1 MDDFIANCIRQTK
14 RQMRDRHDV
23 KAAFASVRDAMRAEV
38 ETLNN
43 EAAQGKSVIPEI
55 EFSDIAAGTV
65 TDAQRAALRRRG
77 AAVIR
82 GVFPRAQAEEWN
94 DELGAYID
102 DNDYVTKSVAK
113 AGLDKYFSQLDAARP
128 QIFGLYWSRP
138 QIMARQAKTMATTK
152 RFLNHLWDVRGPM
165 GDEFD
170 PDHDISY
177 ADRTRRR
184 VPGDKTLGLSPH
196 MDAGSYERWLDPA
209 FQKVYEPVFLGDW
222 REYDPWKATFR
233 AQSREYDSPAV
244 ASIFRSF
251 QGWTALT
258 AQGPTDGT
266 LQLVPIA
273 SGIAYMLLRALQD
286 DVPEDSLCGAE
297 PGRALGASPE
307 WHSDL
312 LDGLISIPQVEPGDT
327 VWWHPDIIH
336 AVEDEHQG
344 SGYSNVIYIGAS
356 PKCAKNDAFI
366 TLQAERFLAG
376 KSPPDFAPEDYEVD
390 FKGRAT
396 IDDLTE
402 MGRAQMGL

>member
-14 RQMRDRHDV
+14 RQMRERHDV
-23 KAAFASVRDAMRAEV
+23 KVAFASVRDGMRAEV
-38 ETLNN
+38 ETIRD
-43 EAAQGKSVIPEI
+43 EAAQGKAVIPEI
-55 EFSDIAAGTV
+55 DFAAVKAGTV
-65 TDAQRAALRRRG
+65 TEAQRAAIRRRG
-77 AAVIR
+77 VTVIR
-82 GVFPRAQAEEWN
+82 GVFSRSQADEWN

-102 DNDYVTKSVAK
+102 DNDYVTKSMEK

-128 QIFGLYWSRP
+128 QIFGLYWSKP
-138 QIMARQAKTMATTK
+138 QVMARQAETMATTK

-170 PDHDISY
+170 ADNDIAY

-209 FQKVYEPVFLGDW
+209 FQKVYDAVFMGDW
-222 REYDPWKATFR
+222 RDYDPWKATFR
-233 AQSREYDSPAV
+233 TQSREYASPAV
-244 ASIFRSF
+244 SSAFRSF
-251 QGWTALT
+251 QGWTGLT
-258 AQGPTDGT
+258 SQGPTDGT
-266 LQLVPIA
+266 LQIVPIA
-273 SGIAYMLLRALQD
+273 TGIAYMLLRALQD

-307 WHSDL
+307 WHGDL

-327 VWWHPDIIH
+327 VWWHPDVIH

-344 SGYSNVIYIGAS
+344 KGYSNVIYIGSS
-356 PKCAKNDAFI
+356 PKCAKNNAFI

-396 IDDLTE
+396 IDDLTD